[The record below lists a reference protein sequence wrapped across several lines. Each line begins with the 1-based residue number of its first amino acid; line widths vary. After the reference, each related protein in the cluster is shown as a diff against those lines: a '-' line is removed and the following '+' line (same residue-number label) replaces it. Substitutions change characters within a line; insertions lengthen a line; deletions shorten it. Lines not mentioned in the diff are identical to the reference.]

1 MARGK
6 HKAKKKKKRNV
17 EGIIY
22 NFALWKIKTIADV
35 KHHKQPPQDVLKI
48 FRDVP

>member
-35 KHHKQPPQDVLKI
+35 KQPPQDVLKI